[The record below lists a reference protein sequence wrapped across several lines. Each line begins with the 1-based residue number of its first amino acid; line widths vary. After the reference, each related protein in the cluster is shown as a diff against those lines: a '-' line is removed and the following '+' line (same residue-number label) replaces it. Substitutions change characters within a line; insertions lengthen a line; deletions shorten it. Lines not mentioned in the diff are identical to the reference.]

1 MSIVERNDDIYD
13 DKEPSVCDDCEI
25 SDGWECH
32 YCCSKCYEDYGE
44 CPNPDCDPMDIQKRR
59 MSMTENE
66 RLTTECCGKYI
77 TFQGVTHNQCKQK
90 LGEYEA
96 IGTIEEFKAMG
107 CTLFL

>member
-44 CPNPDCDPMDIQKRR
+44 CPNPDCDPMDI
-59 MSMTENE
+59 
-66 RLTTECCGKYI
+66 
-77 TFQGVTHNQCKQK
+77 
-90 LGEYEA
+90 
-96 IGTIEEFKAMG
+96 
-107 CTLFL
+107 